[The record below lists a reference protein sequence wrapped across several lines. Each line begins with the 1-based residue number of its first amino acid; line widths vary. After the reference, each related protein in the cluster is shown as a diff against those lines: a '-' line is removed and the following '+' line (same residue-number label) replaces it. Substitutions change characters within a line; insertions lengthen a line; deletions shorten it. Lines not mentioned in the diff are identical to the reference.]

1 MRTIVSL
8 AAILSLAVAGA
19 ILGGSGFAAAWGAEP
34 PTTAAA
40 AQDRLDESS
49 SNVQPSNNPID
60 GPVSSADDSII
71 GLIGSGLGSVTAIA
85 GMVAL
90 LPVVL
95 VDLGFPAYF
104 AFPIGALAQLLAG
117 IGIIQFG
124 INRRWR

>member
-71 GLIGSGLGSVTAIA
+71 GLIGSGLGSVSSNLASTGGGGDA
-85 GMVAL
+85 GRRL
-90 LPVVL
+90 L
-95 VDLGFPAYF
+95 
-104 AFPIGALAQLLAG
+104 LL
-117 IGIIQFG
+117 
-124 INRRWR
+124 RWRRVELPA